1 MEYLDIYDEYGNQI
15 GTDSRENVHKEGLW
29 HKTVH
34 CWLYDQDG
42 NVYFQIRKD
51 RGTLYTTASGHVQA
65 GETVEEAFT
74 REIKEEIGITVLP
87 EDTIFVAEIP
97 FKMDIIKKDG
107 SIGKDRAFANVYL
120 SKFADSIS
128 TFYLDLEELTGLAK
142 VPASA
147 TLQLFKGNV
156 TSIKGSIIVPENDSN
171 KEEPKEFFA
180 SDFLVNEGENLL
192 EKYGEV
198 LRKIVELWKQNR
210 EKKNN
215 ME

>member
-1 MEYLDIYDEYGNQI
+1 MEYLDVYDTNGNLI
-15 GTDSRENVHKEGLW
+15 GMDSRENVHKNGLW

-51 RGTLYTTASGHVQA
+51 RGTFYTTASGHVQA
-65 GETVEEAFT
+65 GETVEEAFV
-74 REIKEEIGITVLP
+74 REIKEEIGITLLP
-87 EDTIFVAEIP
+87 ENAIFVDEVL
-97 FKMDIIKKDG
+97 FKMDKVKEDG
-107 SIGKDRAFANVYL
+107 TTFKDRAFANVYL
-120 SKFADSIS
+120 SEFHDSIS
-128 TFYLDLEELTGLAK
+128 SFRFDIEELNGLAK
-142 VPASA
+142 CSALA
-147 TLQLFKGNV
+147 TLELFKGNV

-192 EKYGEV
+192 EKYGDV

>member
-65 GETVEEAFT
+65 SETVEEAFT
-74 REIKEEIGITVLP
+74 REIKEEIGITILP
-87 EDTIFVAEIP
+87 EDTIFVAVVP
-97 FKMDIIKKDG
+97 FKMDIIKEDG
-107 SIGKDRAFANVYL
+107 SIVKDRAFANVYL
-120 SKFADSIS
+120 SEFDDSIS
-128 TFYLDLEELTGLAK
+128 TFALNLEEINGLAK

-147 TLQLFKGNV
+147 TLQLFKGNIKN
-156 TSIKGSIIVPENDSN
+156 IKGSIIVSQNSNN
-171 KEEPKEFFA
+171 KESQREFFV
-180 SDFLVNEGENLL
+180 SDFLLNAGETLL
-192 EKYGEV
+192 EKYG
-198 LRKIVELWKQNR
+198 LILNKIIELTGEGQ
-210 EKKNN
+210 
-215 ME
+215 

>member
-65 GETVEEAFT
+65 GETVEGAFI
-74 REIKEEIGITVLP
+74 REIKEEIGITILL
-87 EDTIFVAEIP
+87 ENTMFVAEVP
-97 FKMDIIKKDG
+97 FKMDIIKEDG
-107 SIGKDRAFANVYL
+107 SIVKDRAFANVYL
-120 SKFADSIS
+120 SEFADSIS
-128 TFYLDLEELTGLAK
+128 TFALNLEEINGLAK

-147 TLQLFKGNV
+147 TLQLFKGNIEN
-156 TSIKGSIIVPENDSN
+156 IKGSIIVPQNSNN
-171 KEEPKEFFA
+171 KELQREFFV
-180 SDFLVNEGENLL
+180 SDFLLNVGETLL
-192 EKYGEV
+192 EKYG
-198 LRKIVELWKQNR
+198 LILNKIIELTGDGQ
-210 EKKNN
+210 
-215 ME
+215 